1 MVAKPDSDGRLGT
14 IICAIRADRINKIK
28 RIYARKSTSY
38 TVHNIT
44 ANVST
49 VNFLDVVELLD
60 KVFKFHVINTD
71 RVFIKVKSDMPSI
84 L

>member
-1 MVAKPDSDGRLGT
+1 MSRIFMVANPDSNGRLGT
-14 IICAIRADRINKIK
+14 IICAIRANRMHKIK

-60 KVFKFHVINTD
+60 KVFKFHVINTELF
-71 RVFIKVKSDMPSI
+71 FIKSKT
-84 L
+84 